1 MVPAPG
7 TIPKARPGARPRD
20 PRLPRR
26 LDPAHPRLYAQL
38 RNINRACVEVCSLNN
53 YYPLHSYL
61 VAMAARR
68 RIGRRSTIN
77 PGIILLSASN
87 LLSEIEYLQP
97 SSLEMRDIGALIDR
111 VRAVKQNLR
120 RLRSGSVEQRILDRI
135 TRGLDEMRRY
145 LEEIKKP
152 AYFFR
157 KLKRIQRSKNIHR

>member
-1 MVPAPG
+1 
-7 TIPKARPGARPRD
+7 
-20 PRLPRR
+20 
-26 LDPAHPRLYAQL
+26 
-38 RNINRACVEVCSLNN
+38 
-53 YYPLHSYL
+53 
-61 VAMAARR
+61 MAARR

-135 TRGLDEMRRY
+135 VCGLDEMRRY
-145 LEEIKKP
+145 LEEIKKFSLLLRE
-152 AYFFR
+152 A
-157 KLKRIQRSKNIHR
+157 